1 MEKLR
6 INNFAGLGENV
17 REKRIAGAM
26 RSFRSSLQVGNA
38 ADEGHGRRLPMLEV
52 GLFEETGFQKLIYRH
67 YASIGLT
74 EATLRALRTAD
85 HGIVRTSC
93 YSTSRKYRNRYRRY
107 KF

>member
-26 RSFRSSLQVGNA
+26 RSSFRSSSKVGKR
-38 ADEGHGRRLPMLEV
+38 GRPTKGTVAVRLDVGEV

-67 YASIGLT
+67 YASIGDSLNA
-74 EATLRALRTAD
+74 ATLRAPRTT
-85 HGIVRTSC
+85 GIRRIVRGSC
-93 YSTSRKYRNRYRRY
+93 RSTFAEYR
-107 KF
+107 